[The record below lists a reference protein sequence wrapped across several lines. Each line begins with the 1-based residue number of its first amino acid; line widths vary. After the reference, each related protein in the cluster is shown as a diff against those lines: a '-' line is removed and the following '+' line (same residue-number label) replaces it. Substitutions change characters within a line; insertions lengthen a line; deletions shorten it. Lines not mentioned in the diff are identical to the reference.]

1 MIISS
6 EADGDL
12 DLITQAMP
20 SASPSEISTHGG
32 GGGGGGGS
40 GIGKIGMMA
49 DILRLSLGFNS
60 AVYVEWIIW
69 IANQRVRLVDYVII

>member
-6 EADGDL
+6 EADGYL

-32 GGGGGGGS
+32 GGGGGGGGS
-40 GIGKIGMMA
+40 GIGKIGRMA
-49 DILRLSLGFNS
+49 TGTYIKIMPRL
-60 AVYVEWIIW
+60 
-69 IANQRVRLVDYVII
+69 

>member
-1 MIISS
+1 MQSTHLSRKHLVVSLMIISS
-6 EADGDL
+6 EADGYL

-20 SASPSEISTHGG
+20 SASPSEISTHG

-60 AVYVEWIIW
+60 AVYVE
-69 IANQRVRLVDYVII
+69 

>member
-6 EADGDL
+6 EADGYL

-20 SASPSEISTHGG
+20 SASPSEISTHG

-60 AVYVEWIIW
+60 AVYVE
-69 IANQRVRLVDYVII
+69 

>member
-6 EADGDL
+6 EADGYL

-32 GGGGGGGS
+32 GGGGGGS
-40 GIGKIGMMA
+40 GIGKIGRMA
-49 DILRLSLGFNS
+49 AGSQIYIKIMPGLGFNS
-60 AVYVEWIIW
+60 AIYVE
-69 IANQRVRLVDYVII
+69 